1 LIINHEI
8 FCFIQNF
15 LIDLLDKWSNENL
28 ILTDKDE
35 YLFHKMIDLLF
46 LNDQTH

>member
-1 LIINHEI
+1 MKL
-8 FCFIQNF
+8 FSFIQNF
-15 LIDLLDKWSNENL
+15 LIDLLKKRSNDNL